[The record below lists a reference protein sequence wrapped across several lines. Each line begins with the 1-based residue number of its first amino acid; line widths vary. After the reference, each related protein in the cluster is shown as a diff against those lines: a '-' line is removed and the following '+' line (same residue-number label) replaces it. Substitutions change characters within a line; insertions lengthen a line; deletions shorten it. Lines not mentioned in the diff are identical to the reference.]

1 MSTFTDKSKR
11 IFWTEWYNFI
21 QIWDDDKTD
30 IRSIQPHLI
39 KINKII
45 GRFVTSKNDLE
56 FINKIKDLH
65 VLTETQRI
73 MNDNKTYNTFD
84 VLNSQL
90 SRQIVWN
97 EWNHFLE
104 KWNDD
109 DDDSDIK
116 DISQKLII
124 FNTVINRLIM
134 SQNETDF
141 ILKIQDLKLKTK
153 IINSTKTSNL
163 KSTTSNGELT
173 IELIK

>member
-1 MSTFTDKSKR
+1 MSTFTDKSKK
-11 IFWTEWYNFI
+11 IFWTEWHHFI

-56 FINKIKDLH
+56 FIKKIKDLE
-65 VLTETQRI
+65 LLKETQTI

-84 VLNSQL
+84 VFNSHP

-141 ILKIQDLKLKTK
+141 ILKIQNLKLKTK